1 MAALPTLNLLPSS
14 EQRERIQSF
23 FGDALMAC
31 DNFIPALPVS
41 LTPFSLAQLPALRFG
56 PGIRD
61 QLAAH
66 VAEISQKPL
75 IVASPS
81 VLASEFGQ
89 QFLRDLKKVGDP
101 PVETVSG
108 EPSPELV
115 DTIVARTPADVDWV
129 IGIGGGSVLDTAKA
143 VAGLLPTR
151 TSVMDYLEGVGAGKP
166 FPGVTIPWL
175 AVPTT
180 AGTGSET
187 TKNAV
192 LSRPGEFKKSFRHD
206 SLLAREA
213 WLDPLFLETLPRE
226 VLHSTG
232 MDAFAQLLESYT
244 TSKANPITDALAWHG
259 MQLWLNAFEQI
270 ERGDAYQKLEAYGR
284 LMLAASLSGITLAN
298 AGLGAVHGLAGPIG
312 AFFEAPHGAVCAA
325 LLAPV
330 TAANIRALIASDDPA
345 HQQTLH
351 KYAQVGRLLTHRPE
365 LNDREALDALV
376 EALETL
382 NQQYGPGSLARYG
395 ITPDTI
401 EPVIQNCRAGSM
413 LGNPVVLPDETLR
426 DVLTHA

>member
-1 MAALPTLNLLPSS
+1 MPCDTFVPTLP
-14 EQRERIQSF
+14 
-23 FGDALMAC
+23 D
-31 DNFIPALPVS
+31 S
-41 LTPFSLAQLPALRFG
+41 LTPFALAHLPALHFG
-56 PGIRD
+56 AGIRD

-81 VLASEFGQ
+81 VLASDFGQ

-101 PVETVSG
+101 PLVETVSG
-108 EPSPELV
+108 EPSPDLV
-115 DTIVARTPADVDWV
+115 DAIVARTPHGVDWV
-129 IGIGGGSVLDTAKA
+129 VGMGGGSVLDTAKA

-166 FPGVTIPWL
+166 FAGKTLPWL

-192 LSRPGEFKKSFRHD
+192 LSRKGQFKKSFRHD

-213 WLDPLFLETLPRE
+213 WLDPLFLETVPPH

-244 TSKANPITDALAWHG
+244 TRKPNPITDALAWHG

-270 ERGDAYQKLEAYGR
+270 AHGTPDQKRDAYGR
-284 LMLAASLSGITLAN
+284 LMLAATLSGITLAN

-330 TAANIRALIASDDPA
+330 TAANIQALAAAEDGA

-351 KYAQVGRLLTHRPE
+351 KYAQVGRLLAQRPE
-365 LNDREALDALV
+365 LDDQTALNALVDALDS
-376 EALETL
+376 L
-382 NQQYGPGSLARYG
+382 NRQYGPGTLARYG
-395 ITPDTI
+395 VTQDTI
-401 EPVIQNCRAGSM
+401 EPVIRTCRAGSM
-413 LGNPVVLPDETLR
+413 LGNPVVLPDA
-426 DVLTHA
+426 VLKDILLHA

>member
-1 MAALPTLNLLPSS
+1 MT
-14 EQRERIQSF
+14 
-23 FGDALMAC
+23 C
-31 DNFIPALPVS
+31 DTFIPALPLS
-41 LTPFSLAQLPALRFG
+41 LTPFSIAQLPALRFG
-56 PGIRD
+56 AGIRD
-61 QLAAH
+61 RLADH
-66 VAEISQKPL
+66 IAEISQKPL

-81 VLASEFGQ
+81 VLASDFGQ
-89 QFLRDLKKVGDP
+89 RFLHELKKLGDP

-108 EPSPELV
+108 EPGPDLV
-115 DTIVARTPADVDWV
+115 DAIVARTPKDVDHV
-129 IGIGGGSVLDTAKA
+129 VGIGGGSVLDTAKA

-166 FPGVTIPWL
+166 FPGVTTPWL

-192 LSRPGEFKKSFRHD
+192 LSRLGKFKKSFRHD
-206 SLLAREA
+206 SLLAKEA
-213 WLDPLFLETLPRE
+213 WLDPLFLETLPRP

-244 TSKANPITDALAWHG
+244 TKKANPITDALAWHG

-270 ERGDAYQKLEAYGR
+270 ERGDAYQKLDAYGW
-284 LMLAASLSGITLAN
+284 LMLAATLSGITLAN

-312 AFFEAPHGAVCAA
+312 AYFEAPHGAVCAA

-330 TAANIRALIASDDPA
+330 TAANIHALSASDDPA

-351 KYAQVGRLLTHRPE
+351 KYAQVGRLLAHRPD
-365 LNDREALDALV
+365 LSDREALTALI
-376 EALETL
+376 ETLETL
-382 NQQYGPGSLARYG
+382 NSRYGPGSLKRFG
-395 ITPDTI
+395 ITAETI
-401 EPVIQNCRAGSM
+401 EPVIRTCRAGSM
-413 LGNPVVLPDETLR
+413 LGNPVVLSDNALR
-426 DVLTHA
+426 DVLK